1 LFYPALTLGQMI
13 FFTSILSNYMARA
26 LLLAE
31 STLKNHPGWRF
42 KIFIYDYDAIPSSC
56 LDGLRSSLSGVELSS
71 LEFCDAKNCLPSTV
85 SFVSRFD
92 VIEACTAVKPFI
104 ARTLLESHEFVV
116 YLDPDIY
123 VYSPI
128 FLGED
133 AVLSQTWD
141 VQLTPH
147 VLGCSS
153 IAPLS
158 ERLFLFYGTFNLGY
172 FAFRRTSESLRFVD
186 WWCDMVDS
194 YGQNL
199 PVSGLFV
206 DQKFLDLAPSFVERL
221 NVSRHPGW
229 NVAWWN
235 LFSDERRLRNG
246 NRISYADEIV
256 PLVFFHFS
264 NLDTE
269 VVDPF
274 VSRPLRSLQMVER
287 RSLLLK
293 SNPEIHLLYQD
304 YTSHLT
310 AYQALVSQFMSDIV
324 PVELDR
330 SVSAKFGRL
339 VNSELHRM
347 VYKHFEGE
355 TATLV
360 VKELQARSIVVR
372 LVYLSRMQRQS
383 GLRFIGHMKLCFRI
397 FVKVLFSP
405 SLFDYSRP
413 NFRRRA

>member
-1 LFYPALTLGQMI
+1 M
-13 FFTSILSNYMARA
+13 SRA

-31 STLKNHPGWRF
+31 SILENQPGCNF
-42 KIFIYDYDAIPSSC
+42 KIYIYDYEAIPSFC
-56 LDGLRSSLSGVELSS
+56 LDGLRSSLSGMDLSR
-71 LEFCDAKNCLPSTV
+71 LEFCDAKTCLPSSV

-104 ARTLLESHEFVV
+104 ARQLLESNDFVV
-116 YLDPDIY
+116 YLDPDVY
-123 VYSPI
+123 VYSPL
-128 FLGED
+128 FSGED
-133 AVLSQTWD
+133 SVLAQAWD
-141 VQLTPH
+141 IQLTPH

-153 IAPLS
+153 VAPLS

-172 FAFRRTSESLRFVD
+172 FAFRRTSESLRFAD
-186 WWCDMVDS
+186 WWCDMVDA

-206 DQKFLDLAPSFVERL
+206 DQKFLDLAPSFVERF

-235 LFSDERRLRNG
+235 LFSDERRLCNG
-246 NRISYADEIV
+246 NRISYGDQIV

-274 VSRPLRSLQMVER
+274 VSRPLRSLQMLER
-287 RSLLLK
+287 RTLLLK
-293 SNPEIHLLYQD
+293 SNPEIELLYQD
-304 YTSHLT
+304 YKSHLA
-310 AYQALVSQFMSDIV
+310 AYQVLVSQHMSDIV
-324 PVELDR
+324 PLELDR
-330 SVSAKFGRL
+330 SVTAKFGRL

-347 VYKHFEGE
+347 VFMHFEGE
-355 TATLV
+355 TAMSV
-360 VKELQARSIVVR
+360 VKELQTRSIVVR
-372 LVYLSRMQRQS
+372 LIHLSKMQRQS
-383 GLRFIGHMKLCFRI
+383 GLRFMGHMKLCIRI

-413 NFRRRA
+413 GLRRRA